1 MNKLIISLK
10 RFFSNK
16 NTVTIICVFAAVLVL
31 YFGYNYRIKQQTK
44 PIKVPYAKVEIQP
57 RTQIT
62 EDMIGYLEIPG
73 SMVSDNTIK
82 YANEIVGKYA
92 NYNTVIPKGSVFYSS
107 TIVTW
112 EQMPDSAWA
121 NIPTGYTVVS
131 LSVNTETTYGNSIF
145 PGNYIDLY
153 YSTYDETGK
162 LLLGK
167 LIKSIEVLAVKDA
180 SGNHVFENS
189 GELKAPNSLIF
200 AVPESMHLLLRKASY
215 LNGEIIPVPRNK
227 EYSLNPEA
235 TEVSSEYLQ
244 NYILS
249 QTVILPEQAND
260 SQISTIE

>member
-31 YFGYNYRIKQQTK
+31 YFGYNWRIKQQTK

-82 YANEIVGKYA
+82 YANEIIGKYA

-131 LSVNTETTYGNSIF
+131 LSVNTEHMETQYFQETILTYI
-145 PGNYIDLY
+145 IVHMM
-153 YSTYDETGK
+153 K
-162 LLLGK
+162 L
-167 LIKSIEVLAVKDA
+167 
-180 SGNHVFENS
+180 
-189 GELKAPNSLIF
+189 
-200 AVPESMHLLLRKASY
+200 ESY
-215 LNGEIIPVPRNK
+215 F
-227 EYSLNPEA
+227 
-235 TEVSSEYLQ
+235 
-244 NYILS
+244 
-249 QTVILPEQAND
+249 
-260 SQISTIE
+260 